1 MKKELILYYIGILV
15 FFTVL
20 IFSVRHIVNTTRIF
34 VGYNDA
40 FNPIYIKWSFD
51 ERDSTLR
58 IKDPLYLKKG
68 YYLADNSEI
77 FLKQKDSILHADLF
91 NDSLSLLDKGSALNV
106 KPPFYIWK
114 EANNDT
120 LKFFKNGTTLKFVE
134 LTNPSSRK
142 NKK

>member
-20 IFSVRHIVNTTRIF
+20 IFSVRHVVNTTRIF
-34 VGYNDA
+34 VGNQDG
-40 FNPIYIKWSFD
+40 FNPIYIKWSVD

-68 YYLADNSEI
+68 YYLADNSDK
-77 FLKQKDSILHADLF
+77 FLKEKDPIIYEDLF
-91 NDSLSLLDKGSALNV
+91 NDSLVADKGSALNV

-120 LKFFKNGTTLKFVE
+120 LKFFKNGTTLKFVD
-134 LTNPSSRK
+134 
-142 NKK
+142 

>member
-1 MKKELILYYIGILV
+1 MKKELIFYYIGILV

-34 VGYNDA
+34 VGYEDA
-40 FNPIYIKWSFD
+40 FNPIYIKWSVD
-51 ERDSTLR
+51 DRDSTLR
-58 IKDPLYLKKG
+58 IKDPLYLRKG
-68 YYLADNSEI
+68 YYLTDNSVNS
-77 FLKQKDSILHADLF
+77 LKEKDSILYTDLF
-91 NDSLSLLDKGSALNV
+91 NDSLTEDKGSALNV

-114 EANNDT
+114 EAKNDT

-134 LTNPSSRK
+134 STNPFSRK